1 VAWLLQFIR
10 SHLALKVEGSDD
22 DDEVVVLC
30 PEVLRMQLIT
40 QSLEPREM
48 FLFQFGTLPRDL
60 ELG

>member
-1 VAWLLQFIR
+1 MAWLLQFIR

-22 DDEVVVLC
+22 NNEVVVLC
-30 PEVLRMQLIT
+30 PDDLRMQLIM

-48 FLFQFGTLPRDL
+48 FLFLFGTLSRNL

>member
-22 DDEVVVLC
+22 NNEVVVLC
-30 PEVLRMQLIT
+30 PDDLRMQLIM

-48 FLFQFGTLPRDL
+48 FLFLFGMLSRNL

>member
-1 VAWLLQFIR
+1 MAWLLQFIR

-22 DDEVVVLC
+22 NNEVVVLC
-30 PEVLRMQLIT
+30 PDDLRMQLIM

-48 FLFQFGTLPRDL
+48 FLFLFGMLSRNL